1 MDTTQEVFDD
11 FQSNTT
17 ESRVVKNWSV
27 TYKGIEYDGT
37 VTTTY
42 EIWGSWEDHEYC
54 ITDSKDL
61 TDDELDEL
69 EDYVMDLIK

>member
-1 MDTTQEVFDD
+1 MDTTQELFDD

-17 ESRVVKNWSV
+17 ESRVVKKWSA
-27 TYKGIEYDGT
+27 TYKGIEYEGS

-42 EIWGSWEDHEYC
+42 EIWGSWEDHEYWLL
-54 ITDSKDL
+54 DSKDL

-69 EDYVMDLIK
+69 EDYVMDNI

>member
-17 ESRVVKNWSV
+17 ESRIVKKWSI
-27 TYKGIEYDGT
+27 TYRGIEYDGT

-42 EIWGSWEDHEYC
+42 EISGSWEDHEYC